1 MTPSLRV
8 SFLGGASA
16 IGASSAL
23 VQVADQAVLIDCGV
37 RFRSDRMLPDL
48 EQLTGK
54 HLDAILVTHAHS
66 DHTGALPVVH
76 EAFPAAP
83 IYMTPPTRSLVEI
96 LQRDALKLMRT
107 SGEREGEIPLYTER
121 QVESMLGRVMA
132 VHHEASFVLGDIR
145 VTYLPASHILGAS
158 MIHLETPAGN
168 VLFTGDYSVGA
179 QRTVPGLARPQMP
192 VDIVFTESTYGNRAH
207 ADRKL
212 AEERLLRTI
221 AETVEQQGRVLIPA
235 FAIGRAQEVLL
246 VLRDALKHGRIPRVP
261 ILVDGMVRSVCG
273 AYPLHERYLA
283 PGVQRLLRTE
293 GHPFFN
299 RDIRAVGD
307 SSDRRQVASGGPCIV
322 ISSSGMLTGGPSS
335 FYASEFAPNE
345 RDAILITGYQ
355 DEESPGRALLNLLK
369 QQGPRRLMV
378 GGKEVE
384 VKCRFESYSLSAH
397 ADRMQMVGL
406 MEALN
411 PQVVGLVHGD
421 LEAKETLARSLGP
434 RETVLAEDGVTLEK
448 VFLRRRSSARKGARP
463 GLDQARA
470 EALVGVNLGSP
481 LGVEALVVAW
491 FGHPVQGPE
500 REAFV
505 QQLLELG
512 VVRRDENDPDL
523 LWSTLRVEDNEEA
536 LEEQLRRD
544 NPKGKLLSW
553 CQRIRQEAPEP
564 EFLQEGKGWAA
575 QLSLVLEDRRL
586 ESGWQ
591 RARNQ
596 KVAEQLAAQ
605 ALMEQLTALQQQLP
619 VRELT
624 PVDTQRLKNS
634 NPKGK
639 LVELCS
645 KFKLKHVVFE
655 QQSHPRGHLR
665 RGVLQLAVGRRS
677 RSSWYLA
684 PSAKEAEQGAS
695 EELLNLLWA
704 WKNGTLPPELL
715 EPGMLQG
722 PEALQ
727 TKNPKARLNEL
738 LQVKKI
744 DGFGFEMVGQKG
756 TIHAPVFEMR
766 AWALR
771 AGERIES
778 ASYQATSKREAEL
791 QAASSLVVMVDVLP
805 FATRGPRL
813 RGGRTLVVDGG
824 PAEGAQFSTQST
836 ASSVATT
843 RSPSETRAIEPTP
856 AIASEMILP
865 RWPGRLP
872 DVRRRAP
879 WRPSPGL
886 A

>member
-1 MTPSLRV
+1 MTMTPSLRV
-8 SFLGGASA
+8 SFLGGASE

-48 EQLTGK
+48 EQLTGQR
-54 HLDAILVTHAHS
+54 LDAILVTHAHS

-76 EAFPAAP
+76 ESFPAAP

-96 LQRDALKLMRT
+96 LQRDALKLMRN

-121 QVESMLGRVMA
+121 QVESMLGRVMT
-132 VHHEASFVLGDIR
+132 VHHEAPFVLGDIR

-179 QRTVPGLARPQMP
+179 QRTVPGLERPVMP

-212 AEERLLRTI
+212 AEDRLIRSV
-221 AETVEQQGRVLIPA
+221 AETVDKQGRVLIPA

-246 VLRDALKHGRIPRVP
+246 VLRDALRQGRIPRVP

-307 SSDRRQVASGGPCIV
+307 SSDRRQIASGGPCII

-421 LEAKETLARSLGP
+421 LEAKEALARSLGP

-448 VFLRRRSSARKGARP
+448 TFLRRRSSAKKGARP
-463 GLDQARA
+463 GLDRARA
-470 EALVGVNLGSP
+470 EALVGVDLGTP
-481 LGVEALVVAW
+481 LASEALVVAW
-491 FGHPVQGPE
+491 FGHPVQGAE
-500 REAFV
+500 REAFLSK
-505 QQLLELG
+505 LLELE
-512 VVRRDENDPDL
+512 VVRRDENDPVL
-523 LWSTLRVEDNEEA
+523 FWSTLRAEDNEEV
-536 LEEQLRRD
+536 LEEQLKRD

-553 CQRIRQEAPEP
+553 CQRLRQEAPDP
-564 EFLQEGKGWAA
+564 EFRQDGKVWTAR
-575 QLSLVLEDRRL
+575 LSLTFDGTLL

-591 RARNQ
+591 RAKSQ

-605 ALMEQLTALQQQLP
+605 ALLERVAASQQNLP
-619 VRELT
+619 VRALT
-624 PVDTQRLKNS
+624 PADTQRLKSS

-639 LVELCS
+639 LVELCA
-645 KFKLKHVVFE
+645 KYKLKQVVFE
-655 QQSHPRGHLR
+655 QQNHTQGQLR
-665 RGVLQLAVGRRS
+665 RGALQFSAGHRS
-677 RSSWYLA
+677 WSAWYLA
-684 PSAKEAEQGAS
+684 PTAKDAEQGAS

-704 WKNGTLPPELL
+704 WKNGTLSPDQL
-715 EPGMLQG
+715 EPGVAQG
-722 PEALQ
+722 PEALHA
-727 TKNPKARLNEL
+727 KNPKMRLNEL
-738 LQVKKI
+738 MQVKRI
-744 DGFGFEMVGQKG
+744 EGFGFELVRQKG

-766 AWALR
+766 AWALQGGAR
-771 AGERIES
+771 VES
-778 ASYQATSKREAEL
+778 PSFDGTSKREGEL
-791 QAASSLVVMVDVLP
+791 KAASALVSLLES
-805 FATRGPRL
+805 RL
-813 RGGRTLVVDGG
+813 LSA
-824 PAEGAQFSTQST
+824 P
-836 ASSVATT
+836 SSNV
-843 RSPSETRAIEPTP
+843 
-856 AIASEMILP
+856 
-865 RWPGRLP
+865 
-872 DVRRRAP
+872 
-879 WRPSPGL
+879 
-886 A
+886 